1 MYTVDY
7 LVKPAR
13 APGGRAGPLA
23 APRRRLD
30 RGPRTVPR
38 AAWPLVRDPRALVR
52 ATWCAIRGPVAA
64 CPGPWPP
71 GRAPRCLVRPPPA
84 PGPEKRAG
92 SLVSRALA
100 LFYTVGFT

>member
-1 MYTVDY
+1 MYTVYY

-38 AAWPLVRDPRALVR
+38 AAWSLVRDPGPGGPGPVAWWR
-52 ATWCAIRGPVAA
+52 ATWCVLSVPGDIIR
-64 CPGPWPP
+64 
-71 GRAPRCLVRPPPA
+71 
-84 PGPEKRAG
+84 
-92 SLVSRALA
+92 
-100 LFYTVGFT
+100 